1 MEEDRIRDKE
11 RAFGGFLGEILER
24 REEEYHYLRSL
35 DEVTRLAEEEGVVV
49 LKTGK
54 KHKIVVK
61 EGEKLPTYLVLIPPL
76 TRKDRRI
83 LKNIEQRAIAEI
95 AIDPESILDTA
106 KRRRIFLKEV
116 MALIEAYYPDINPEK
131 RRSFAELVVQDMIGL
146 GMLEPLLEDDT
157 LEEIMVLGVNK
168 RVYVYHR
175 KYGMCKTNIIFE
187 DEDDIINL
195 ITKIARSIGRRI
207 DAKMPLLDARLPD
220 GSRVNATIP
229 PVSLDGPSL
238 TIRKFRVSPYT
249 IVDLIDFGTLSS
261 DVAAFLWL
269 VVEGF
274 GAKPVNLLISGGTS
288 SGKTTTLNCM
298 GSFIPS
304 SERVVTIEDTA
315 ELRLPVEHWVRLE
328 TRPPNIE
335 GKGEVNMDLL
345 LKNALRMRPDRIV
358 VGEVRG
364 REANTLVAAMNTGH
378 DGSLGTVHA
387 NSARETITRL
397 TNPPMGVPMVMLPSL
412 NMILMQN
419 KFTYDGKMVR
429 RITEIAEILGMRD
442 GDVDMSVIYAWDPR
456 DDRVKPTGRSVLA
469 LKKIANLKGV
479 SLEEIQE
486 EIERR
491 KRVIDYMVRKG
502 LRRIKEVG
510 EVINEYYINPDALL
524 SKIEEGLYEA
534 PVPRERVLEEGKRYR
549 IVKRDNE
556 KTPRYIIPVPDI
568 SFSDRELLAEVEAT
582 VISEIEVD
590 PTAIKDKEKAEELL
604 TRRVLEVIQDSY
616 PDLSPATRKAFA
628 RMIVPNMLGYG
639 LIDYLLRD
647 DELEEIMVVGTDK
660 PVYVHHRGYGPCKT
674 NIVFKEDR
682 DILRIIE
689 KIARSVG
696 RRIDRAVP
704 LMDARLPDGS
714 RVNATIPPISLN
726 GPTITIRKFKKDP
739 LTVINLIEFGTFTPE
754 VAAYLWLVVE
764 GMGVSPGNILAA
776 GGSSSGKTTTLNCL
790 ASFIPSTERVITIE
804 DTAELQL
811 PIEQTIR
818 LETRLPNI
826 EGEGEITMDD
836 LVKNA
841 LRMRPDR
848 IVVGEVRGIEARTLF
863 TAMNTGHDGCMG
875 TIHANSARETI
886 TRLTNPPMNVPS
898 VMLPALDVI
907 IMQDKIS
914 IGGRVMRRIIEIAE
928 VVKTGRGKIRLR
940 NLYEWNPRKDTLEMK
955 TRTSVVKK
963 ELARLRGV
971 SREDVEI
978 DLERRKEILAWMLD
992 RGIRDLRGV
1001 ARVFES
1007 YHTNPEKLMRK
1018 IREDARE

>member
-1 MEEDRIRDKE
+1 MDEDETKDKD
-11 RAFGGFLGEILER
+11 RAIGGFLGEVLER
-24 REEEYHYLRSL
+24 REEEYHYLRAL
-35 DEVTRLAEEEGVVV
+35 DEITRLAEEEGVRV
-49 LKTGK
+49 LKTGRRY
-54 KHKIVVK
+54 KIVLR
-61 EGEKLPTYLVLIPPL
+61 EGEKLPTYLVLVPPL
-76 TRKDRRI
+76 TRKERRV
-83 LKNIEQRAIAEI
+83 LRNIEKRAIAEI

-116 MALIEAYYPDINPEK
+116 MALIDAYYPGLNPEK
-131 RRSFAELVVQDMIGL
+131 RRSFAELVVQNMIGL
-146 GMLEPLLEDDT
+146 GMLEPLLEDDG
-157 LEEIMVLGVNK
+157 LEEVMVLGVRK

-175 KYGMCKTNIIFE
+175 KFGMCRTNLMFE
-187 DEDDIINL
+187 EEEDIVNL

-207 DAKMPLLDARLPD
+207 DASMPMLDARLPD

-249 IVDLIDFGTLSS
+249 IVDLVDFGTLSPE
-261 DVAAFLWL
+261 VAAFLWL

-274 GAKPVNLLISGGTS
+274 GAKPANLLISGGTS
-288 SGKTTTLNCM
+288 SGKTTTLNCL
-298 GSFIPS
+298 GSFIPAS
-304 SERVVTIEDTA
+304 DRVVTIEDTA

-335 GKGEVNMDLL
+335 GKGEITMDVL

-412 NMILMQN
+412 DIILMQN

-429 RITEIAEILGMRD
+429 RITEIAEIRGMRD
-442 GDVDMSVIYAWDPR
+442 GDVDLSVIYAWDPR
-456 DDRVKPTGRSVLA
+456 DDTVKPTGRSMLA
-469 LKKIANLKGV
+469 LRKIAALKGV
-479 SLEEIQE
+479 SLEDIQE
-486 EIERR
+486 EIDRR
-491 KRVIDYMVRKG
+491 AKVIEYMVRKG

-510 EVINEYYINPDALL
+510 EVVNEYYIDPDAMLR
-524 SKIEEGLYEA
+524 KVDEGVIEA
-534 PVPRERVLEEGKRYR
+534 PVPRETLLEEGERYR
-549 IVKRDNE
+549 IVKRDDE
-556 KTPRYIIPVPDI
+556 LTPLYIVPVPDL
-568 SFSDRELLAEVEAT
+568 SYADRELLPEVEANI
-582 VISEIEVD
+582 ISEIELD
-590 PTAIKDKEKAEELL
+590 PTAIRDREKAEKLL
-604 TRRVLEVIQDSY
+604 TRRILEVIRDKY
-616 PDLSPATRKAFA
+616 PEISPSTRKAFA
-628 RMIVPNMLGYG
+628 RVIVPNMLGYG
-639 LIDYLLRD
+639 FLDYLLMD
-647 DELEEIMVVGTDK
+647 DELEEVMVVGVDR
-660 PVYVHHRGYGPCKT
+660 PVYVHHREYGACRT

-682 DILRIIE
+682 EILRIIE
-689 KIARSVG
+689 KVARSVG

-714 RVNATIPPISLN
+714 RVNATIPPVSLN
-726 GPTITIRKFKKDP
+726 GPTLTIRKFRKKP
-739 LTVINLIEFGTFTPE
+739 LTVVNLIEYGTLTPE
-754 VAAYLWLVVE
+754 VAAYLWLGVE
-764 GMGVSPGNILAA
+764 GLGIKPCNILAA

-811 PIEQTIR
+811 PIEHTIR

-848 IVVGEVRGIEARTLF
+848 IIVGEVRGVEARTLF
-863 TAMNTGHDGCMG
+863 TAMNTGHDGCMS

-886 TRLTNPPMNVPS
+886 TRLTNPPMNVPP

-907 IMQDKIS
+907 LMQDRVLRD
-914 IGGRVMRRIIEIAE
+914 GRILRRITEIAE

-940 NLYEWNPRKDTLEMK
+940 NLYEWNPRSDALEMK
-955 TRTSVVKK
+955 AKTSVVKR

-978 DLERRKEILAWMLD
+978 DLRRREEILRWML
-992 RGIRDLRGV
+992 RKGIKDLEGV
-1001 ARVFES
+1001 AEVFES
-1007 YHTNPEKLMRK
+1007 YHTAPEKLMRK
-1018 IREDARE
+1018 IRGDAGE